1 MAAEEKLIQQ
11 KKEILFNQRILNL
24 RIKTSLYGEELR
36 KSYKVVNDPIF
47 VINYIGKFTEKVIV
61 DQIAIIF

>member
-11 KKEILFNQRILNL
+11 KKDILFNQRILNL

-47 VINYIGKFTEKVIV
+47 VIDYIGKFAEKV
-61 DQIAIIF
+61 IAIIF

>member
-11 KKEILFNQRILNL
+11 KKDILFNQRILNL
-24 RIKTSLYGEELR
+24 RIKIFLYVEELR

-47 VINYIGKFTEKVIV
+47 VIDYIGKFTEKVI
-61 DQIAIIF
+61 AIIF

>member
-11 KKEILFNQRILNL
+11 KKDILFNQRILNL

-47 VINYIGKFTEKVIV
+47 VIDYIGKFTEKVI
-61 DQIAIIF
+61 AIIF

>member
-11 KKEILFNQRILNL
+11 KKDILFNQRILNL
-24 RIKTSLYGEELR
+24 GIKTLLYVEELR

-47 VINYIGKFTEKVIV
+47 VIDYIGKFTEKVI
-61 DQIAIIF
+61 AIIF